1 MIVEKITQWDRVIVN
16 KCNAQIYV
24 KKLRV
29 KDTDREVCK
38 EMAATF
44 LLFEPVFGKTADRKT
59 IIYCYLLAQRA
70 KIIINF
76 HLRFEHV
83 QTTW

>member
-16 KCNAQIYV
+16 KCSAQIYV

-29 KDTDREVCK
+29 KDTDREACK

-44 LLFEPVFGKTADRKT
+44 YCLSPFLAKLLTEKLLFTVICSLKG
-59 IIYCYLLAQRA
+59 Q
-70 KIIINF
+70 KIFINF